1 MERLVNWLEPCS
13 AAGIEAALNLMVSA
27 VAYAGVIDGRDVDPQ

>member
-13 AAGIEAALNLMVSA
+13 AAGIEAALNLMVRA
-27 VAYAGVIDGRDVDPQ
+27 VAYPGVIDGRAVDPQ